1 MGPAQSIMTV
11 AVSLTS
17 TRSHSNA
24 RLVATLALAC
34 LAVCAVLFIQPSEG
48 NGEEVLLSN
57 PMLMG
62 NQNVQLAQQLQKYDI
77 AIQKVD
83 QGIASSKSQLV
94 AQSHKL
100 GQATKYAV
108 AMHAKLLHDQQTLLT
123 EKARSRAMK
132 AIRSQLAQKES
143 VVMMERRKLQVDSL
157 QLAQLEKRARTLLSP
172 SYSPAQADLQMA
184 AQAMGTP
191 VQPVAS
197 PSMLM
202 MQHGDVAGA
211 IASKVSGAGVEPALA
226 HKMQASINEGLKN

>member
-1 MGPAQSIMTV
+1 MGAHIVAMTV
-11 AVSLTS
+11 AVFT
-17 TRSHSNA
+17 TPA
-24 RLVATLALAC
+24 RQHNNVRLDVTMALAS
-34 LAVCAVLFIQPSEG
+34 LAVCAVLFIQPEE
-48 NGEEVLLSN
+48 GEEVLMSN

-62 NQNVQLAQQLQKYDI
+62 NQNIQLAQQLQKYDI

-94 AQSHKL
+94 QQSHKL

-123 EKARSRAMK
+123 ETARSRAMK
-132 AIRSQLAQKES
+132 AIRS
-143 VVMMERRKLQVDSL
+143 